1 MPQDNDANDTS
12 AAEQRQAKR
21 LKSEVAAGGVEG
33 VQQQDDAVVDGATVH
48 DVDGS
53 NVHESPRS
61 EDEVQSALLLG
72 SSSSSDDEDAYREAE
87 TESDDDSDDSATVEA
102 ETESDDGAAVDVGS
116 DTHQPHRFNFASAP
130 PSEVADI
137 MRCANQ
143 HCLICCYRTYKKR
156 HDMA

>member
-12 AAEQRQAKR
+12 AAEQPPAKR

-33 VQQQDDAVVDGATVH
+33 LQQQDDAVDGATVH
-48 DVDGS
+48 YVDGS

-87 TESDDDSDDSATVEA
+87 TESDDDSDDSAAAEA
-102 ETESDDGAAVDVGS
+102 EMESDDDGAAVDVGG
-116 DTHQPHRFNFASAP
+116 DMHQPHRFNFASAP

-143 HCLICCYRTYKKR
+143 HCLSCCYCTYKKR